1 MLIQIIV
8 NLHCVLLMDIII
20 LDFRERLT
28 QIESKLSE
36 VRAGKAM
43 EYIQPLE
50 ELEVIHRLLNARPM
64 RDHVIF
70 STFQLYLMR
79 FF

>member
-1 MLIQIIV
+1 MSL
-8 NLHCVLLMDIII
+8 DIII
-20 LDFRERLT
+20 FDFRERLT

-50 ELEVIHRLLNARPM
+50 ELEVRYI
-64 RDHVIF
+64 D
-70 STFQLYLMR
+70 S
-79 FF
+79 